1 MMQASPITGA
11 PTSITAF
18 IGRTAQGP
26 LDQAVTIAS
35 VAEFE
40 QTFGSDPSYL
50 LGSSVQDFFT
60 NGGTSAVI
68 VRTLDPGNA
77 SAALQALADTAFNLL
92 VMPVD
97 ECDDAAQKIVRASAA
112 AFCREHCALYI
123 VDPPAEWKSV
133 DDVTGV
139 EDLGIADGDASYA
152 AVYFP
157 RVMKANQSSAAS
169 GLVAGVM
176 ARTAAQQGVWKAPA
190 GLEAVLIGI
199 DGFDLEH
206 PITNAENDQLNALSV
221 NCLRQFPVY
230 GNVVWGA
237 RTMRGADMLGDDY
250 KYIQVRRLANYIEE
264 SLRNSLQWVVFEP
277 NNETL
282 WTLIRQQ
289 VASFM
294 QMLYEQGAFASSS
307 PKDAYFVNCDSTT
320 TTPIDIEQGVV
331 NVIVGFAPELPAEFV
346 VLSIQQVAGQSA

>member
-18 IGRTAQGP
+18 IGRTELGP
-26 LDQAVTIAS
+26 VDQAVTIAS
-35 VAEFE
+35 FAEFE
-40 QTFGSDPSYL
+40 RAFGVDPSYP

-68 VRTLDPGNA
+68 ARVLDPRNA
-77 SAALQALADTAFNLL
+77 SAAFRALADTAFNLL

-97 ECDDAAQKIVRASAA
+97 ECDAAAQKIVRANAA
-112 AFCREHCALYI
+112 VFCHEHCAFYI
-123 VDPPAEWKSV
+123 VDPPAEWESV

-139 EDLGIADGDASYA
+139 QDLGIAAEDASYA

-169 GLVAGVM
+169 GIIAGVM
-176 ARTAAQQGVWKAPA
+176 ARTDTERGVWKAPA
-190 GLEAVLIGI
+190 GLEAVLAGI
-199 DGFDLEH
+199 DGFDLVR
-206 PITNAENDQLNALSV
+206 PISDTENSQLNAIGV

-237 RTMRGADMLGDDY
+237 RTMRGADMLGDEY

-264 SLRNSLQWVVFEP
+264 SLRNSLQWVIFEP
-277 NNETL
+277 NNESL
-282 WTLIRQQ
+282 WSLIRQQ
-289 VASFM
+289 VVSFM
-294 QMLYEQGAFASSS
+294 QTLYTQGAFVGATPST
-307 PKDAYFVNCDSTT
+307 AYFVTCDSSTT
-320 TTPIDIEQGVV
+320 TPADIEQGVV
-331 NVIVGFAPELPAEFV
+331 NIIIGFAPEIPAEFV